1 MNIEAGTLESVLE
14 DRKAVREPEA
24 ADAETNAVEAIDE
37 ADDYQ
42 EPDDADEAAGE
53 ALEADDEP
61 ADDEPEPVAVVD
73 APHYWPADKKAEF
86 AKLPAD
92 LQALVAEQEAGR
104 VAAVNRA
111 QQEAVLARKAVEA
124 EAAGL
129 AQKFESR
136 IAQADVALQA
146 IDPEVGMSY
155 DSIDFDAWPL
165 QIQTEQELLVYN
177 RVKARYDSLNNQRQ
191 RLEAAKLEV
200 EQVAYGQFL
209 QAEAARLP
217 EVAPDL
223 ADPTHGPKRKSD
235 LLNYLG
241 GKGYA
246 QDRIAQFGAL
256 DLSLAYKAMQ
266 FDAAQANAQA
276 LKSAPQKSPPSAR
289 PIRPAAAASAPSQ
302 SARIRDLEARVAQ
315 TGALDD
321 VLALRRAKRKA
332 SG

>member
-24 ADAETNAVEAIDE
+24 ADAETNAVEAADE

-124 EAAGL
+124 EVAQTQALNHQL
-129 AQKFESR
+129 AQTATA
-136 IAQADVALQA
+136 AQA
-146 IDPEVGMSY
+146 Y
-155 DSIDFDAWPL
+155 H
-165 QIQTEQELLVYN
+165 N
-177 RVKARYDSLNNQRQ
+177 RVVPELGMPW
-191 RLEAAKLEV
+191 
-200 EQVAYGQFL
+200 EQVDWSAWFAEDRATAATFRAQYDAEREEIQRVETAKDQAETLAYRQFL

-315 TGALDD
+315 TGSLDD

>member
-24 ADAETNAVEAIDE
+24 ADAETNAVEAADE

-42 EPDDADEAAGE
+42 EPDDADDASGE

-124 EAAGL
+124 EVAQTQALNHQL
-129 AQKFESR
+129 AQTATA
-136 IAQADVALQA
+136 AQA
-146 IDPEVGMSY
+146 Y
-155 DSIDFDAWPL
+155 H
-165 QIQTEQELLVYN
+165 N
-177 RVKARYDSLNNQRQ
+177 RVVPELGMPW
-191 RLEAAKLEV
+191 
-200 EQVAYGQFL
+200 EQVDWSAWFAEDRATAATFRAQYDAEREEIQRVETAKDQAETLAYRQFL

-315 TGALDD
+315 TGSLDD
-321 VLALRRAKRKA
+321 VLALRRAKRKV